1 MWLNGACANCGTQ
14 RNVGCDYHGTL
25 VGRIGA
31 ASDGR
36 FNHDRELVDRTLT
49 LFTAARS
56 TNHSNS
62 AITAHQQG
70 RSANTTL
77 GGDDDDSSDTSEDGS
92 DDDDYTDD
100 EDDDDDDANDNFFGK
115 GQEAETGVV
124 TSGSRL
130 LPPFPPSLPVT
141 DSVIHGALAASS
153 FAENSTPSSAKDFG
167 GLSLTSSMQ
176 NESRGK
182 LPSATKSRERLSQ
195 KSRGQASSL
204 SASFQHVR
212 TRNDSN
218 GNSSGLNIDADE
230 NVQIQ
235 PEQSA
240 SQQSTGDNYTPQPI
254 ESDLLE
260 LAFKYDHLG
269 PLKHPTQKNAVSAS
283 TSTTIN
289 REPGHADTAVDQ
301 MAQHMSVQNKH
312 TPHFSPD
319 PPSPVS
325 KKRPASIP
333 PLHRRRPAQRQAFTR
348 PDNPASPT
356 NVLPSTAPTARPSL
370 IVPTNTN
377 PTHISSPRTFI
388 KIRALDKLERNDV
401 HTGCREGQPCR
412 DHEYEAL
419 IPRDPDAKVYR
430 NMLRD
435 GRKISLEEA
444 EYIVSRANCF
454 WARRFTVL
462 WENWCED
469 LGGIDNEE
477 RSQIE
482 WLLSYPEAL
491 RRAAEECCPRRPRVR
506 QFAKDPND
514 IVPIDD

>member
-1 MWLNGACANCGTQ
+1 MTTMAMPITQEECDKQRQKPKPLSGTFGHPFP
-14 RNVGCDYHGTL
+14 RNPQVKDFVFDGT
-25 VGRIGA
+25 I
-31 ASDGR
+31 
-36 FNHDRELVDRTLT
+36 
-49 LFTAARS
+49 
-56 TNHSNS
+56 S
-62 AITAHQQG
+62 AGNPA
-70 RSANTTL
+70 
-77 GGDDDDSSDTSEDGS
+77 DTSDPGS
-92 DDDDYTDD
+92 S
-100 EDDDDDDANDNFFGK
+100 
-115 GQEAETGVV
+115 Q
-124 TSGSRL
+124 
-130 LPPFPPSLPVT
+130 
-141 DSVIHGALAASS
+141 I
-153 FAENSTPSSAKDFG
+153 FG
-167 GLSLTSSMQ
+167 GHSSSSPIRR
-176 NESRGK
+176 ERRGK
-182 LPSATKSRERLSQ
+182 LPCTTKTREKL
-195 KSRGQASSL
+195 SRGSMGQVSSP
-204 SASFQHVR
+204 SALLKRIR
-212 TRNDSN
+212 TRNNSN
-218 GNSSGLNIDADE
+218 GNSSGSDIDAE
-230 NVQIQ
+230 GTVQIQ
-235 PEQSA
+235 PERSA

-260 LAFKYDHLG
+260 LAFKYDHLD
-269 PLKHPTQKNAVSAS
+269 PHKYRTQKNAVSAS
-283 TSTTIN
+283 TSATIN
-289 REPGHADTAVDQ
+289 RKSGHADTAVDQ
-301 MAQHMSVQNKH
+301 MAQHTSVQNKR
-312 TPHFSPD
+312 TLHFGPD

-325 KKRPASIP
+325 KKRPATMP
-333 PLHRRRPAQRQAFTR
+333 PLYRRRPAQRQAFMR

-356 NVLPSTAPTARPSL
+356 SVLPSTAPTARPSL

-412 DHEYEAL
+412 DHKYEAP

-491 RRAAEECCPRRPRVR
+491 RRAAEECCPRRPRFR
-506 QFAKDPND
+506 QFASNPND
-514 IVPIDD
+514 VVLIDD